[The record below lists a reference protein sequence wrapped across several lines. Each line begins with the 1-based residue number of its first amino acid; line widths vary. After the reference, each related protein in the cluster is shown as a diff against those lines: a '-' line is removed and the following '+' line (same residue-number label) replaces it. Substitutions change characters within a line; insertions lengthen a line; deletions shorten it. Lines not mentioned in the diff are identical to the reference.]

1 MIQFHFL
8 TLPRNRCSAPQNSN
22 IQTMWQISYTYKY
35 LVERQQWDI
44 TLSYSL
50 TQLMILPLQELID
63 VPPITKQYKLKPKMV
78 IRNYANSNRV
88 IFTTACCIMFFD
100 YSISDGF
107 HKENVQGSSTS
118 PIIM

>member
-1 MIQFHFL
+1 MI
-8 TLPRNRCSAPQNSN
+8 S
-22 IQTMWQISYTYKY
+22 
-35 LVERQQWDI
+35 
-44 TLSYSL
+44 
-50 TQLMILPLQELID
+50 PLQELID

-78 IRNYANSNRV
+78 VRNYANSKHF
-88 IFTTACCIMFFD
+88 IFTTAICVMFFD